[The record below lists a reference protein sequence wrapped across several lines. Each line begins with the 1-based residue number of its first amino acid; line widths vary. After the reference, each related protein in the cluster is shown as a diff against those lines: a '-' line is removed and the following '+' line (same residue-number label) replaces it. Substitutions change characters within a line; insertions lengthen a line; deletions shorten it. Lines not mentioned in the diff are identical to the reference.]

1 MNPVLIL
8 PATSR
13 LRRPLGIASILVAF
27 GLASFFAGCGED
39 SSTPAAPAPAP
50 APPPAPTPPPP
61 PPEPETATYTFAQ
74 PVAQLGPRV
83 PGSLPDGVDFAFPL
97 AMIAHPR
104 DAAPWTLGE
113 TASDGLK
120 LLAETGA
127 SAALVAEAEA
137 AGMDVIATN
146 LGEFLQIFL
155 SPDPSIEMHL
165 ERPCLTYAQAIAPSS
180 DWFIGLSN
188 ACATDED
195 GRWLDGMSV
204 DVIAHDAGTAEG
216 EDFMVKSVDTEP
228 REPITVLDAP
238 PYLAAPAVAYP
249 LTATRKEE

>member
-1 MNPVLIL
+1 MISPALRSVFLPSRSLTRFPALVL
-8 PATSR
+8 A
-13 LRRPLGIASILVAF
+13 LGA
-27 GLASFFAGCGED
+27 LALLITACDDGA
-39 SSTPAAPAPAP
+39 STPAAPTPAP
-50 APPPAPTPPPP
+50 APEPAPPPP

-83 PGSLPDGVDFAFPL
+83 PGSLPEGVDFAFPL

-104 DAAPWTLGE
+104 DAAPWTPGE
-113 TASDGLK
+113 TASDALK

-137 AGMDVIATN
+137 AGMEVIAAN

-165 ERPCLTYAQAIAPSS
+165 DRPCFTYAQQIAPSS

-195 GRWLDGMSV
+195 GRWLDEMGA
-204 DVIAHDAGTAEG
+204 DVIAFDAGTAEG
-216 EDFMVKSVDTEP
+216 EDFMVKSADTDP
-228 REPITVLDAP
+228 REPIAVLDAP

-249 LTATRKEE
+249 LTATRKQE